1 MSVRVIYEDVAV
13 GAAAAAS
20 VASTAAQ
27 PFSDLPELPY
37 GTESVIVAT
46 NELNQW
52 VLDGSRPILTTE
64 RAAFWSAKPS
74 KADCTFDAN
83 PTLTITLDGTF
94 ASSGIY
100 HTRVRPRGWPEPI
113 WR

>member
-1 MSVRVIYEDVAV
+1 MIYEDVAV

-20 VASTAAQ
+20 IASTAAQ

-52 VLDGSRPILTTE
+52 MLDGSRPILTTE
-64 RAAFWSAKPS
+64 RAAFWSTERRTSRRTARSISAQSLSPDTTNS
-74 KADCTFDAN
+74 
-83 PTLTITLDGTF
+83 
-94 ASSGIY
+94 
-100 HTRVRPRGWPEPI
+100 
-113 WR
+113 

>member
-52 VLDGSRPILTTE
+52 MLDGSRPILTTE
-64 RAAFWSAKPS
+64 RAAFCRLHLRRKPD
-74 KADCTFDAN
+74 ADHHA
-83 PTLTITLDGTF
+83 GR
-94 ASSGIY
+94 
-100 HTRVRPRGWPEPI
+100 HVRKLRHLPLF
-113 WR
+113 

>member
-52 VLDGSRPILTTE
+52 MLDGSRPILTTE
-64 RAAFWSAKPS
+64 RAAFWSTEPS

-83 PTLTITLDGTF
+83 PTLTITL
-94 ASSGIY
+94 
-100 HTRVRPRGWPEPI
+100 E
-113 WR
+113 

>member
-64 RAAFWSAKPS
+64 RGGFLVCQAEQSRLHLRRKPD
-74 KADCTFDAN
+74 ADHHA
-83 PTLTITLDGTF
+83 GR
-94 ASSGIY
+94 
-100 HTRVRPRGWPEPI
+100 HVRKLRHLPLF
-113 WR
+113 